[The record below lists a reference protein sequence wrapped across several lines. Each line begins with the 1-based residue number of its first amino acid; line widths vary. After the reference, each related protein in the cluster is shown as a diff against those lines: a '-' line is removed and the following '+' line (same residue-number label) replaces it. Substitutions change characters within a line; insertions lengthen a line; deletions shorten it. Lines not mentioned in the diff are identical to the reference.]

1 MQRVWGRRPIWSWLI
16 LALWVEVISLLVFR
30 AYCLEQHPSGPWWV
44 MVSNVHLVILGV
56 GIAYWWFRVYGVV
69 LGLSIVAFA
78 WCVLQG

>member
-1 MQRVWGRRPIWSWLI
+1 MQRVWGRHDLIGWLI
-16 LALWVEVISLLVFR
+16 LVLWVEVIALLVFR
-30 AYCLEQHPSGPWWV
+30 AYCLEPHTSGSWWV